1 MRYARGG
8 CTNGSLGMFEVP
20 SRPLG
25 LVFKVWKFTWIGGN
39 MKEAGLGASI
49 FLDEYNIYKYLDPP
63 RGAKLMGKGAT
74 KQPLRV

>member
-1 MRYARGG
+1 
-8 CTNGSLGMFEVP
+8 
-20 SRPLG
+20 
-25 LVFKVWKFTWIGGN
+25 
-39 MKEAGLGASI
+39 MKEAGLGASM